1 MQPEIN
7 PYSPGSGL
15 TPPDLVGRQAE
26 IDAFDL
32 VVARSRG
39 RRSSRGIILHG
50 LRGVGKTVLLN
61 RFLRQAEQADWFT
74 VELEGSAT
82 ESGHEIARHKL
93 GRALLLAVRRL
104 QRSKHFSEELKA
116 VLGTVKSFSL
126 SLGVASIDFN
136 VDQTRGRA
144 DSGRIEVD
152 FEEVI
157 EDLVPALQ
165 KASSAF
171 GLFIDEMQDI
181 DPELMS
187 ALLAAQH
194 KAGQKGWPFYIFG
207 AGLPSLPSILSSSRS
222 YAERLFNYREIGAL
236 DVSASRDALLI
247 PAGRLGVEYEPEA
260 ISELLT
266 ASGGYPYFL
275 QTYGQAAWDIAEA
288 KIVRLHDAREAVV
301 EGNAALDMGFF
312 PARWDRATPTERNYL
327 RAMAADE
334 ERGSRTPDIAD
345 RLGVPTSA
353 LSTTRQGLLEKGVV
367 YSPERG
373 RIAFTVPGM
382 ASFINRQS
390 AEFGGPAQALE
401 GGTRGA

>member
-1 MQPEIN
+1 M
-7 PYSPGSGL
+7 
-15 TPPDLVGRQAE
+15 
-26 IDAFDL
+26 
-32 VVARSRG
+32 
-39 RRSSRGIILHG
+39 
-50 LRGVGKTVLLN
+50 GKTVLLN